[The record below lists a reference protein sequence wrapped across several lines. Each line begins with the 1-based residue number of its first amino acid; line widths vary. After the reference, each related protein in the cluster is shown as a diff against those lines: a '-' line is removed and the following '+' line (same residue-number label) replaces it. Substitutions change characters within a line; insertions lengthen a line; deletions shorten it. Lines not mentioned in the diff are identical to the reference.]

1 MREQGPTRHARSED
15 TQHVAIFFPA
25 LAGSRHRLL
34 LSAGPSWAEPVSSL
48 AVEVRTANAVYGGTD
63 NDVHLVLLVQSG
75 SDPPV
80 ERRWNLDSGI
90 DDFER
95 GNQDTY
101 TLTTDLPAD
110 TCNIIG
116 ISIQKS
122 PDDFDGG
129 WKLDWFRVIING
141 NQFYRGNVDAW
152 LEDDHREWW
161 GADFTPTACGGG
173 FYFGPSAGTRPPM
186 PNCTGVSARNHAAD
200 QARRGLR
207 QDPGRQRSGIRSR
220 RHGWRQHA
228 GPHRGLERQWRGGSG
243 RDRSERT
250 QQAIGPAGRRQRRH
264 REYLRRPRS
273 RRHPRLRRDGSGNPD
288 TDGDGW
294 FDGPRNVRTR
304 LFLVQVHCKD
314 SSEDTELG
322 DDEVFVTFNHARWPH
337 DSDLDG
343 YWEMGDD
350 DQVSPMIEA
359 ARRTRG
365 ISAVGPLRVR
375 IDLRED
381 DWFDWTDDDFEL
393 DHDHFFPEAGLSQ
406 WTYKD
411 DGWFNDVEYEL
422 KFVSVT
428 QLFGDPTPES
438 GEGDKDNDGITEVSE
453 SALANS
459 MMGVADPQLREI
471 YMELDV
477 MGEGQMPETYTRED
491 IVSRFT
497 EHGYAFHLDDG
508 AFGGGEILPY
518 DEIMSIADV
527 RAQRAMNLA
536 AVRLNTFHYAVGVDV
551 VEEPGENRWNGR
563 GERVKFTNFGG
574 WLVGDGDV
582 LVWKTDF
589 LDHLSDFE
597 SIVWLHEFGH
607 NVGLCHRQEDTE
619 AQALGPSGAGICDGT
634 NSGTDCHCG
643 HYAVSSSSDTAM
655 GNAKGFLY
663 IEALD
668 REIDFDAE
676 EWTRSTLRRSAGRN
690 R

>member
-1 MREQGPTRHARSED
+1 MSSSS
-15 TQHVAIFFPA
+15 
-25 LAGSRHRLL
+25 SRHWLAAAAIALL

-63 NDVHLVLLVQSG
+63 NDVHLVLLVQNG

-80 ERRWNLDSGI
+80 QRSWKLDSGI

-116 ISIQKS
+116 LSIQKS

-129 WKLDWFRVIING
+129 WKLDWFRVIVNG

-186 PNCTGVSARNHAAD
+186 PNCTVSVGSEVTPETKPDAD
-200 QARRGLR
+200 CDKIPDDV
-207 QDPGRQRSGIRSR
+207 DPLFD
-220 RHGWRQHA
+220 
-228 GPHRGLERQWRGGSG
+228 PV
-243 RDRSERT
+243 DT
-250 QQAIGPAGRRQRRH
+250 
-264 REYLRRPRS
+264 
-273 RRHPRLRRDGSGNPD
+273 DGDSMPDPNNPD
-288 TDGDGW
+288 SDGDGW

-314 SSEDTELG
+314 SSEDTELA
-322 DDEVFVTFNHARWPH
+322 DDDVFVTFNHARWPH

-365 ISAVGPLRVR
+365 LSAVGPLRVR

-393 DHDHFFPEAGLSQ
+393 DHDHFFAEAGRSQ
-406 WTYKD
+406 WTYQD

-438 GEGDKDNDGITEVSE
+438 GDGDKDHDGITESSE
-453 SALANS
+453 NALANS

-477 MGEGQMPETYTRED
+477 MGEDQMPETYTRED
-491 IVSRFT
+491 IVSRFA
-497 EHGYAFHLDDG
+497 EHDYAFHLDDG
-508 AFGGGEILPY
+508 TFGGGEILPY
-518 DEIMSIADV
+518 DEIMSLADV
-527 RAQRAMNLA
+527 RA
-536 AVRLNTFHYAVGVDV
+536 T
-551 VEEPGENRWNGR
+551 
-563 GERVKFTNFGG
+563 
-574 WLVGDGDV
+574 
-582 LVWKTDF
+582 
-589 LDHLSDFE
+589 
-597 SIVWLHEFGH
+597 
-607 NVGLCHRQEDTE
+607 
-619 AQALGPSGAGICDGT
+619 
-634 NSGTDCHCG
+634 
-643 HYAVSSSSDTAM
+643 
-655 GNAKGFLY
+655 
-663 IEALD
+663 
-668 REIDFDAE
+668 
-676 EWTRSTLRRSAGRN
+676 
-690 R
+690 

>member
-1 MREQGPTRHARSED
+1 M
-15 TQHVAIFFPA
+15 
-25 LAGSRHRLL
+25 
-34 LSAGPSWAEPVSSL
+34 
-48 AVEVRTANAVYGGTD
+48 
-63 NDVHLVLLVQSG
+63 
-75 SDPPV
+75 
-80 ERRWNLDSGI
+80 
-90 DDFER
+90 
-95 GNQDTY
+95 
-101 TLTTDLPAD
+101 
-110 TCNIIG
+110 
-116 ISIQKS
+116 
-122 PDDFDGG
+122 
-129 WKLDWFRVIING
+129 
-141 NQFYRGNVDAW
+141 
-152 LEDDHREWW
+152 
-161 GADFTPTACGGG
+161 
-173 FYFGPSAGTRPPM
+173 
-186 PNCTGVSARNHAAD
+186 
-200 QARRGLR
+200 
-207 QDPGRQRSGIRSR
+207 
-220 RHGWRQHA
+220 
-228 GPHRGLERQWRGGSG
+228 
-243 RDRSERT
+243 
-250 QQAIGPAGRRQRRH
+250 
-264 REYLRRPRS
+264 
-273 RRHPRLRRDGSGNPD
+273 
-288 TDGDGW
+288 
-294 FDGPRNVRTR
+294 
-304 LFLVQVHCKD
+304 HCKD
-314 SSEDTELG
+314 SSEDTELA
-322 DDEVFVTFNHARWPH
+322 DDDVFVTFNHARWPH
-337 DSDLDG
+337 DGDLDG

-365 ISAVGPLRVR
+365 ISTVGPLRVR

-438 GEGDKDNDGITEVSE
+438 GDGDKDNDGITESSE
-453 SALANS
+453 NALANS
-459 MMGVADPQLREI
+459 TMGVADPQLREI

-477 MGEGQMPETYTRED
+477 MGEDQMPETYTRED

-551 VEEPGENRWNGR
+551 VEEPGGNRWNGR
-563 GERVKFTNFGG
+563 AERVKLTNFGG
-574 WLVGDGDV
+574 WLVTDGDV
-582 LVWKTDF
+582 MVWKTDF
-589 LDHLSDFE
+589 LDHMSDFE

-607 NVGLCHRQEDTE
+607 NLSLCHRQEDTE

-643 HYAVSSSSDTAM
+643 HYAVSSGSDTAM

-663 IEALD
+663 VEALD

-676 EWTRSTLRRSAGRN
+676 EWNAIDITQIRRP
-690 R
+690 